1 MFFSKFN
8 KSLITPNQLLTN
20 RLQLDKS
27 CRLMR
32 LPTAMRKLKIKIGLS
47 FLSFE
52 IEALKFWQEIKVFGA
67 FDVTIFFKVKI
78 QIKF

>member
-1 MFFSKFN
+1 
-8 KSLITPNQLLTN
+8 
-20 RLQLDKS
+20 
-27 CRLMR
+27 
-32 LPTAMRKLKIKIGLS
+32 MRKLKIKIGLS
-47 FLSFE
+47 LISFE